1 MGLIGRINS
10 EYVDISN
17 RMTSAYE
24 RKMYFLCDLYFPET
38 EVSPDVYG
46 TYHETNIFGPHQ
58 MPDYPEKP
66 SIENAKFY
74 IPHLLRRENV
84 NSPEDQFDAF
94 YADESGNRPYIET
107 SKRRELPL
115 MTKVVVKIEKSKMYL
130 FVDRKI
136 AVNGANG
143 HMLIRQYL
151 SPLAEG

>member
-115 MTKVVVKIEKSKMYL
+115 MTKVVVKIEKSKM
-130 FVDRKI
+130 
-136 AVNGANG
+136 
-143 HMLIRQYL
+143 
-151 SPLAEG
+151 

>member
-84 NSPEDQFDAF
+84 KGKANANQTHYDVGKKCD
-94 YADESGNRPYIET
+94 
-107 SKRRELPL
+107 KPL
-115 MTKVVVKIEKSKMYL
+115 KIWAALCQKTCRQQKVLKL
-130 FVDRKI
+130 
-136 AVNGANG
+136 
-143 HMLIRQYL
+143 
-151 SPLAEG
+151 